1 MSVRKNER
9 KESNLLYVQQAQQL
23 CSHSFKLCSNP
34 NNFPESIL
42 PNYIKQ
48 ECLEIL
54 CAVRK
59 TLSTAT
65 YEKQNTHRLIR
76 FEMDALA
83 HIDALYA
90 LLELVYN
97 DSIYTITPESM
108 EYWTGLVVA
117 LEDSIKKLGSITE
130 QV

>member
-1 MSVRKNER
+1 
-9 KESNLLYVQQAQQL
+9 
-23 CSHSFKLCSNP
+23 
-34 NNFPESIL
+34 
-42 PNYIKQ
+42 
-48 ECLEIL
+48 
-54 CAVRK
+54 
-59 TLSTAT
+59 
-65 YEKQNTHRLIR
+65 
-76 FEMDALA
+76 MDALA

-97 DSIYTITPESM
+97 DSTYTITPESM